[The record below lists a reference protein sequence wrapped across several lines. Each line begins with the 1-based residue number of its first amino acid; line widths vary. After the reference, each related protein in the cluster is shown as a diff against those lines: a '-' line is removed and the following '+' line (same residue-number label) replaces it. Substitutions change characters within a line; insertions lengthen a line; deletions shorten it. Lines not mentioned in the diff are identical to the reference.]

1 MSSTLNFVLSSP
13 AHFLATYLVFAN
25 TFLVTTHFS
34 KRNERQDYAMLYVYV
49 MMYFGTEVF
58 KRVMNFEFPL
68 NLISSLF
75 VNPTNHQMKKLENAT
90 VYSDSSDS
98 DPDSSDSDEEPDGQN
113 MDCPVSESTESS

>member
-1 MSSTLNFVLSSP
+1 MISTLNYVLSSP

-25 TFLVTTHFS
+25 TFVVTTHFS

-49 MMYFGTEVF
+49 MMYFGTEIF

-68 NLISSLF
+68 NLF
-75 VNPTNHQMKKLENAT
+75 MTPTNHQMKKLENAT

-98 DPDSSDSDEEPDGQN
+98 DLLDSDLSDSDEEPDGQN